1 MADSIRRRNEP
12 VPDPPERD
20 LHDRLLAI
28 SRSIHLPETPD
39 IAASVRQA
47 LSQEPTP
54 RRPQGATVAPP
65 ASRLRRPATLA
76 VAVALLLIAGIVLI
90 PATRETVAGWLGVP
104 GIQIQFTD
112 DDDEPTP
119 TVAATPEPNLGLL
132 LGTPV
137 TLEEA
142 RQQVDFPIAVPDV
155 PGLGMPDEVYVR
167 VSGASDQVVFL
178 YGARPGF
185 PAAAE
190 TGIGLLL
197 IQFEAPDDAFW
208 GVKQI
213 ASGNEV
219 SPVDV
224 NGKDALWIGGSHLL
238 MIAPDPDPVSR
249 QQPAPDL
256 TDSTARRSANVLL
269 WAESGVT
276 YRIESALSREES
288 IALAES
294 VTVLDGATPSP

>member
-1 MADSIRRRNEP
+1 MADFIRRRNEP

-28 SRSIHLPETPD
+28 SSSIHLPETPD

-47 LSQEPTP
+47 LSQEPASL
-54 RRPQGATVAPP
+54 RPQT
-65 ASRLRRPATLA
+65 SREPTPVSWLRRPAALA
-76 VAVALLLIAGIVLI
+76 AAVALLLIAGILLI

-112 DDDEPTP
+112 DDDPTP
-119 TVAATPEPNLGLL
+119 TVVATPQPNLGLL
-132 LGTPV
+132 LGDPV
-137 TLEEA
+137 TLDEA
-142 RQQVDFPIAVPDV
+142 RQQVDFAIALPDV
-155 PGLGMPDEVYVR
+155 PGLGLPDEIYVR
-167 VSGASDQVVFL
+167 LRPGADQVIFL

-213 ASGNEV
+213 SGSNDV
-219 SPVDV
+219 RPVDV
-224 NGKDALWIGGSHLL
+224 NGEDALWIGGSHLL
-238 MIAPDPDPVSR
+238 MIAPDPDPISR
-249 QQPAPDL
+249 LQPTPGP
-256 TDSTARRSANVLL
+256 TDPIARRSANVLL
-269 WAESGVT
+269 WADDGIT
-276 YRIESALSREES
+276 YRIESTLSRQDS

-294 VTVLDGATPSP
+294 VTLLERGTPTP